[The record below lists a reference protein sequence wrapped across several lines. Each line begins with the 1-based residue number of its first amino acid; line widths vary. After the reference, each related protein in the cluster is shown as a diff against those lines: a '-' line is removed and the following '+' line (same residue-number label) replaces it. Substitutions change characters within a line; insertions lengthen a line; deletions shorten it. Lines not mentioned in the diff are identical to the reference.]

1 MHLVR
6 EIPVIMIP
14 VEVQSALT
22 LPHLLIIIDVELVQ
36 AFSRSGAKWMIIQA
50 LASSE
55 GTTGLVTRI
64 GITCMSSSP
73 TTV

>member
-50 LASSE
+50 LASE
-55 GTTGLVTRI
+55 TIGTGLVTRMVV
-64 GITCMSSSP
+64 TSLS
-73 TTV
+73 